1 MGRRPRQ
8 FSPQFKFDVVMQLLT
23 HEKTITE
30 LCREHQLKD
39 SLVYRWRD
47 ELLARGPHVYGRD
60 ADNPATG
67 DQVHMAELERMV
79 GRLTMELEVVKKASS
94 LLKSRSTANGS

>member
-47 ELLARGPHVYGRD
+47 ELLARGPNVYGRD
-60 ADNPATG
+60 ADNPATA
-67 DQVHMAELERMV
+67 DQVRMAELERMV
-79 GRLTMELEVVKKASS
+79 GRLTMELEVLKKASS
-94 LLKSRSTANGS
+94 LLKSRSTGNGS

>member
-1 MGRRPRQ
+1 MSRRPRQ
-8 FSPQFKFDVVMQLLT
+8 FSPQFKFDIVMQLLT

-47 ELLARGPHVYGRD
+47 ELLARGPNVYGRD
-60 ADNPATG
+60 AGDPTTA
-67 DQVHMAELERMV
+67 DQVRMAELERMV
-79 GRLTMELEVVKKASS
+79 GRLTMELEVLKKASS
-94 LLKSRSTANGS
+94 LLKSRSTGNGL

>member
-1 MGRRPRQ
+1 MSRRPRQ
-8 FSPQFKFDVVMQLLT
+8 FSPQFKFDIVMQLLT

-47 ELLARGPHVYGRD
+47 ELLARGPSIYGRD
-60 ADNPATG
+60 ADNPATT
-67 DQVHMAELERMV
+67 DQVRMAELERMV
-79 GRLTMELEVVKKASS
+79 GRLTMELEVLKKASS
-94 LLKSRSTANGS
+94 LLKSRSTGNGS